1 MNNKTKIIA
10 AILSLSCTAMATME
24 SIGAIKAYN
33 PFIAQN
39 VEYEFTKLKKPDEQY
54 AAAPATVYHDG
65 YFHQFYCSTGS
76 YSDMYF
82 YAYTDTNFHQFNDKR
97 SKALYKSWDH
107 IRYRYSKN
115 GTEWS
120 SPFIVIARSSG
131 DNQEYNTT
139 CDPAI
144 IYNEKDEYWYLF
156 YQGVL
161 NNYGNAVYVAR
172 SKGLRG
178 PFEKFSKNGSTVKWD
193 RWTTNPTPLI
203 KKTTNDTINSPDAY
217 GVGQVSVVYREGKF
231 HFWINEMMNGT
242 FFYTRNGSK
251 VLYTKKYHITVD
263 NITDL
268 VDIDL
273 DKKPMDSRV
282 NALIHTETDSAY
294 YVDKNGKPKVLQ
306 LTASYNKDQWHFS
319 DFGEVRWNADTN
331 RYEMWIPD
339 RSLDYMMRIIKYY
352 STNGIEWR
360 KDRDYNELHKN
371 HYLDWIHNIG
381 VSGDKFGHTH
391 GDRYLLSF
399 SAPKYYK
406 EINDSVF
413 RAEYQ
418 MTAEEVGS
426 GLWPMWELL
435 NGSDWQTI
443 NVNYSTKNY
452 FGESPSKQLQFFVGD
467 FDGDG
472 IDELGAV
479 EKLYNGMLKWYLQ
492 SSKNPSNN
500 RKSATW
506 NSTWSS
512 IAVGGFINNQYKFL
526 TGDYDGDGKTDYGLV
541 VYRNDSAYWR
551 IHSSKTNSE
560 GVTYIQ
566 KGLKW
571 DNFSPDYALPTGDY
585 DGDGVVDKVAFL
597 AATNTWNMYSSID
610 GDHIK
615 MRRITGT
622 DETCNDGP
630 WEHNTL
636 PIIHESELSAR
647 NFTPVAADYDG
658 DHITDLALLDQSG
671 NLYIRSSKTGCHLKW
686 NYKNSSG
693 KPTNLTFWPYRL
705 SNNKPL
711 SGMYLAADF
720 DGDGIADHMI
730 LNKSS
735 GSSEIHFSR
744 GGLHIDKTFSF
755 PILKNLTSKE
765 VLVGDFD
772 GNGHSD
778 LCIIDL
784 ATNNYYIYFFNFNDA
799 TEKVTTTTAV
809 NKAIKYVDFSSSY
822 PLAKKSVKSA
832 EPAEPE
838 IVQEKAMPSFEAYV
852 QDQKLVVSN
861 TLAGQKVVL
870 FDLRGKEISHKV
882 SSGLDMTFDIPS
894 KGVYIVRSGNST
906 RKISIK

>member
-1 MNNKTKIIA
+1 MSNKTKIVA
-10 AILSLSCTAMATME
+10 AMLSLSCTAMASME
-24 SIGAIKAYN
+24 SIGAIKAYD

-39 VEYEFTKLKKPDEQY
+39 VEGNPVAIARHVHDQY

-65 YFHQFYCSTGS
+65 LFHQFYCSTGT
-76 YSDMYF
+76 
-82 YAYTDTNFHQFNDKR
+82 YTDMHFYDFSSER
-97 SKALYKSWDH
+97 SDALYHSWDH

-120 SPFIVIARSSG
+120 SPFIVITQSPG
-131 DNQEYNTT
+131 EKKETCT

-144 IYNEKDEYWYLF
+144 IYNEKDGYWYLF
-156 YQGVL
+156 YQGAID
-161 NNYGNAVYVAR
+161 NYGNAVYVSR

-203 KKTTNDTINSPDAY
+203 KKTTNDIANSPDAY

-242 FFYTRNGSK
+242 FFYTINGSK
-251 VLYTKKYHITVD
+251 ALYTKKYHITVD

-273 DKKPMDSRV
+273 NKKPMDSRV

-294 YVDKNGKPKVLQ
+294 YVDKNGNSQVHP
-306 LTASYNKDQWHFS
+306 LTASYNKDKWHFS
-319 DFGEVRWNADTN
+319 DFGEVRWNADAN

-339 RSLDYMMRIIKYY
+339 KNLGYDMHIIKYY

-360 KDRDYNELHKN
+360 KDRDYNKLHEN
-371 HYLDWIHNIG
+371 RHMAWIHNIG
-381 VSGDKFGHTH
+381 VSGDKFGHIH
-391 GDRYLLSF
+391 EDRYLLSF
-399 SAPKYYK
+399 SGPHFY
-406 EINDSVF
+406 ESFTDSMLREDYSMEF
-413 RAEYQ
+413 G
-418 MTAEEVGS
+418 EVVT

-443 NVNYSTKNY
+443 NVNYGTKNY

-479 EKLYNGMLKWYLQ
+479 EKLYNGMLRWYLQ

-500 RKSATW
+500 RKSDTW
-506 NSTWSS
+506 NSRWSS
-512 IAVGGFINNQYKFL
+512 IAVGGSTDNQYKIL
-526 TGDYDGDGKTDYGLV
+526 SGDYDGDGKTDYGVV
-541 VYRNDSAYWR
+541 VYRKDNEWKSYWR
-551 IHSSKTNSE
+551 IHSSRKPSPP
-560 GVTYIQ
+560 
-566 KGLKW
+566 KGLGQEWKAV
-571 DNFSPDYALPTGDY
+571 SPDYALPTGDY

-597 AATNTWNMYSSID
+597 PSANTWHMVSSID
-610 GDHIK
+610 SLPIK

-636 PIIHESELSAR
+636 PIIHESELNVS

-671 NLYIRSSKTGCHLKW
+671 NLYIRSSQTGCHLKW
-686 NYKNSSG
+686 NYTNPSG
-693 KPTNLTFWPYRL
+693 TRTRLTHWPYRL

-720 DGDGIADHMI
+720 DGDGVADHMI

-744 GGLHIDKTFSF
+744 GGLHIDKTLSF

-772 GNGHSD
+772 GNGLSD
-778 LCIIDL
+778 ICIIDL

-809 NKAIKYVDFSSSY
+809 NKVVKYVDFSSSY

-838 IVQEKAMPSFEAYV
+838 IVQEKAMPNFSAHV

-861 TLAGQKVVL
+861 TLAGQKVAV
-870 FDLRGKEISHKV
+870 FDMRGKEISRKV